1 MLTEHK
7 YMSFLEKEQMGV
19 LKKNLMTTWVTTSH
33 LKHRVHSLMKR
44 ECTFKDN
51 WFQWRKNSHV
61 ALWFTLQY
69 IDHYAIKK
77 SST

>member
-51 WFQWRKNSHV
+51 WFQ
-61 ALWFTLQY
+61 
-69 IDHYAIKK
+69 
-77 SST
+77 